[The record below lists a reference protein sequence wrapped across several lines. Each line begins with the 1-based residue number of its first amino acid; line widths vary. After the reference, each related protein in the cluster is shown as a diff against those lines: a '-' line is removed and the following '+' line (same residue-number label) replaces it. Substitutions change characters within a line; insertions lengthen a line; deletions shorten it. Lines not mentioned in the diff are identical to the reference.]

1 MAAFLQRSLLFH
13 VAKAHSSIRHTID
26 DLVGGELVM
35 PRPIESLHQMNA
47 NVHHETFT
55 VLADAEK
62 ALAEEV
68 VTLARSNI
76 PLTDVLAHVY
86 TPPAR
91 GETEQRVRVVLST
104 RHGMVLFG
112 MQIAAADPEKW
123 LWVFRFVS
131 KKLKAMGVSNIVPLS
146 RSLLCKIEYEFYNNH
161 EHQGCAL

>member
-1 MAAFLQRSLLFH
+1 MAAFLQRSKLFH

-26 DLVGGELVM
+26 DIFGGELVM
-35 PRPIESLHQMNA
+35 PWSIESLHRINA

-55 VLADAEK
+55 VLADVEK

-68 VTLARSNI
+68 VTLARSSI

-91 GETEQRVRVVLST
+91 GEAEHSVRVVLST

-112 MQIAAADPEKW
+112 MQIAAADPGKW

-146 RSLLCKIEYEFYNNH
+146 RSLLCKIEYEFYNNL
-161 EHQGCAL
+161 EHQGDAL